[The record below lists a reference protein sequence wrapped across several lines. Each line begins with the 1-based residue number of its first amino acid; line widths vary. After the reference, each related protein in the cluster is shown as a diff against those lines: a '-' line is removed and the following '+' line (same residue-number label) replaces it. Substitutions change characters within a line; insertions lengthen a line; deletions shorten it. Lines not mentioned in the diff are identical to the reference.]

1 MQEGRAP
8 RGATEWFVMIEFPSP
23 LQGSALVQ
31 LPPGIRKKRCPV
43 TTSFG
48 GRGTTPKYT
57 ERNALDPRAR
67 TLKTPRVPPLAAID
81 IEFAWENPQ
90 KLPRA
95 RYFGESGFSHA
106 NSMSM
111 VQREALGYLRR
122 FQSPGQRISASRKIR
137 DPIYELRYLGTERT
151 NN

>member
-8 RGATEWFVMIEFPSP
+8 RGATEWFVMIEFSSP

-31 LPPGIRKKRCPV
+31 LPPGVRKKRCPV

-67 TLKTPRVPPLAAID
+67 ALKTPRVPPLAAID
-81 IEFAWENPQ
+81 IEFAWESPQ

-106 NSMSM
+106 NSISM
-111 VQREALGYLRR
+111 AQREALGHLWR